1 MRRDLVILLVL
12 FALFL
17 ALSPGAY
24 YTNLGSKVL
33 ITAILALSV
42 NLLIG
47 EAGLMSLAQS
57 AFGGVAAYCIAWF
70 TVDKGSGHLAALV
83 YALLISL
90 VLSAI
95 YGAIALRVLGIGFLM
110 ITLALGQITWGLAQ
124 RWVDIT
130 GGENG
135 ITGMTRPMP
144 FGISIDDAG
153 SFFVFTVIVFL
164 AVYCL
169 LYLFSNSCFGATVR
183 STRDQ
188 QRRMSALGYNVWLIR
203 WFTFVLAG
211 MLAAVAGVLDAY
223 YNKFASP
230 NFMSLME
237 SAAALLMVI
246 VGGSSVLLGPL
257 CGAVVV
263 LALTLVASSYTEHW
277 VGLLGLLFLIVVLFM
292 PDGVLPSVTRMLH
305 AIYGRLFRPK
315 AARTSTSIPARS
327 A

>member
-1 MRRDLVILLVL
+1 MRRDLVILLVV

-47 EAGLMSLAQS
+47 QAGLMSLTQS

-70 TVDKGSGHLAALV
+70 TVDNGSGHLAALV

-153 SFFVFTVIVFL
+153 SFFVFTAIVFL
-164 AVYCL
+164 AVYGL

-183 STRDQ
+183 GTRDQ

-277 VGLLGLLFLIVVLFM
+277 VGLLGLLFLIVVLFL
-292 PDGVLPSVTRMLH
+292 PDGILPSVARMLH
-305 AIYGRLFRPK
+305 TLYGRVFRRK
-315 AARTSTSIPARS
+315 APSTSTSVPART

>member
-47 EAGLMSLAQS
+47 QAGLMSLTQS

-153 SFFVFTVIVFL
+153 SFFVFTAIVFL
-164 AVYCL
+164 AVYGL

-183 STRDQ
+183 GTRDQ

-230 NFMSLME
+230 NVMSLME

-277 VGLLGLLFLIVVLFM
+277 VGLLGLLFLIVVLFL
-292 PDGVLPSVTRMLH
+292 PDGILPSVARMLDTLC
-305 AIYGRLFRPK
+305 GWVFRRK
-315 AARTSTSIPARS
+315 APSTSTSVPARTT
-327 A
+327 